1 MSNDQDFSLSAWK
14 NSDVPQLPLSFYC
27 NLDRILMPS
36 TFFFLNP
43 VNFSLITATLSWSL
57 LKKGSACIAPTLPDL
72 VISSPLQELLPRSQF
87 SYEPPHCS
95 RVLDYK
101 DLQLANVPCAIIGLL
116 YLERMAQLFEF
127 ILNHPNEKI
136 YITPSVSK

>member
-101 DLQLANVPCAIIGLL
+101 DLQL